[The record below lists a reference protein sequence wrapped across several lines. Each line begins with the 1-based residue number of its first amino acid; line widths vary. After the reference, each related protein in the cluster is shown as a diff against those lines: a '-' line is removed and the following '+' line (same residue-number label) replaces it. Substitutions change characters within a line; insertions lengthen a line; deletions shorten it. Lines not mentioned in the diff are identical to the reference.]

1 MQVPRG
7 QVDDVVARAWQWMK
21 SDPKNMTA
29 VLSLPL
35 VLGQM
40 VSEWRWHRT
49 NAVPWLS
56 AGGTVAYM
64 KARPLQAAL
73 GVVFSLLP
81 EIVSVIVK
89 VGRSGDRVARSATL
103 PQRF

>member
-35 VLGQM
+35 VLGC
-40 VSEWRWHRT
+40 VNLTW
-49 NAVPWLS
+49 P
-56 AGGTVAYM
+56 GGTA
-64 KARPLQAAL
+64 
-73 GVVFSLLP
+73 
-81 EIVSVIVK
+81 
-89 VGRSGDRVARSATL
+89 
-103 PQRF
+103 